1 MDKKKVKKN
10 ESSDEDNKDVELSE
24 DVKKEMNTKKVIV
37 DKATG
42 KTKEV
47 DVYDRE
53 NKK

>member
-10 ESSDEDNKDVELSE
+10 ESSDEDDKDIELSE
-24 DVKKEMNTKKVIV
+24 DVIKESNTKKIIV

-42 KTKEV
+42 KKIEV

-53 NKK
+53 SKK